1 MKDIIKL
8 MEDRLRE
15 LHDNFHIVEHND
27 SIQYMYKGEVYKEEE
42 INTVLFEKLM
52 EENDITALAFIYF
65 YDRID
70 ESTEH
75 IAELF
80 LLYFM
85 DTELTYKEY
94 KKISLKL
101 LDIILQHVGIEEI
114 KEKAV
119 EYIMDDDRVNVKEYL
134 SDISSE
140 YLWSR
145 YF

>member
-1 MKDIIKL
+1 MRDIIKI

-15 LHDNFHIVEHND
+15 LHNNFHIVEQD
-27 SIQYMYKGEVYKEEE
+27 ESIQYIYKGVVYREEE

-80 LLYFM
+80 LLYLM
-85 DTELTYKEY
+85 ETELTYKEY
-94 KKISLKL
+94 RKISLRL
-101 LDIILQHVGIEEI
+101 LDIILQNVGIEGV

-119 EYIMDDDRVNVKEYL
+119 DYIRDDDRVNVTEYL

-140 YLWSR
+140 YLWNR